1 MVKLRKIRLIKQLYT
16 KFILILLF
24 KPLFLIITIES
35 NRQKIC

>member
-16 KFILILLF
+16 KLILLF